1 MSVEWRPIEGYEN
14 YSVSDTGLVKNTR
27 TGRILAFTKDKDGY
41 LSAGMPKNGK
51 VQKFRVHR
59 LVAQAFIPNP
69 NRLATVDHKNG
80 NKEDNNASNLQ
91 WLSYGDNLEKY
102 WKNHR
107 KPVVCLESGI
117 VYRSAYHAAAELELS
132 PQHIAEVCHKKRKH
146 EKHLH
151 FEYLQEQAV

>member
-1 MSVEWRPIEGYEN
+1 MKWKKIEGYEN
-14 YSVSDTGLVKNTR
+14 YSVSDTGLVMNTR
-27 TGRILAFTKDKDGY
+27 TGRILAFAKDKDGY
-41 LSAGMPKNGK
+41 LSAGIPKNGK

-69 NRLATVDHKNG
+69 NCLATVDHKNG

-102 WKNHR
+102 WEKHR
-107 KPVVCLESGI
+107 KPVVCLESGV
-117 VYRSAYHAAAELELS
+117 VYPSAYRAAAELGLMQ
-132 PQHIAEVCHKKRKH
+132 PHITEVCNKKRKH

-151 FEYLQEQAV
+151 FEYLQEKTVC